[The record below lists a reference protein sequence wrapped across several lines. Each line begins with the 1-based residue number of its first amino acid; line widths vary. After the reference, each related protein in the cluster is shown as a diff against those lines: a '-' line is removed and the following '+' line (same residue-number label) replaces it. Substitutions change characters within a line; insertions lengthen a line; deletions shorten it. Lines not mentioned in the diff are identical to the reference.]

1 MSGLIDMPSATE
13 SGSYFQ
19 PVTMSDSRDFS
30 RPRESEAIEQVPDLN
45 LAEDDDKKKE
55 GENKAILSIKKF
67 LASSYPG
74 FPKYTGNV
82 NDPEVDTNL
91 ISTLNQIQNILSKD
105 GFNLSPVSGSSLNFI
120 NVSLMIA
127 TMGTHFLK
135 KNKKEDVDISE
146 FENNKSN
153 ESAESVPPGIS
164 KKINPEIS
172 SATVQAYQQLFSN
185 ELPGVG
191 KVYSGSV
198 NGDTTKET
206 IQALG
211 AAALKVES
219 FISKAIGNVAAGSIF
234 NWFNFKMEP
243 MKNPFMADPGD
254 IRSALEYIFNFQN
267 KTV

>member
-19 PVTMSDSRDFS
+19 PVVMSDSRDFS

-45 LAEDDDKKKE
+45 LAEDDEKKE

-67 LASSYPG
+67 LSVSYPG
-74 FPKYTGNV
+74 FPKYTGDINS
-82 NDPEVDTNL
+82 PIVDANL
-91 ISTLNQIQNILSKD
+91 ISTLNQITNILSKD
-105 GFNLSPVSGSSLNFI
+105 GFNLSPVSGNSINFM

-127 TMGTHFLK
+127 SMGTYAFK
-135 KNKKEDVDISE
+135 RMKENEAEKSKGESSSE
-146 FENNKSN
+146 SG
-153 ESAESVPPGIS
+153 PPGIS

-172 SATVQAYQQLFSN
+172 STTVQAYQQLFSS

-219 FISKAIGNVAAGSIF
+219 FLSKAIGNVAAGSIF

-254 IRSALEYIFNFQN
+254 IRSALEYVFNFQN
-267 KTV
+267 KTA